1 MRPRGRFPL
10 AAQAQDTLIVTAQ
23 PDDSAS
29 AQTQGYSAKTST
41 GATKTDQPLI
51 TTAQSVSVIT
61 RQQIADQGANTVS
74 RALQYTPGFIPVLAA
89 ARRALIPSR
98 CAATTAATLITC
110 SLTACA

>member
-1 MRPRGRFPL
+1 M
-10 AAQAQDTLIVTAQ
+10 VTAK

-74 RALQYTPGFIPVLAA
+74 QALQYTPGVYSSSHNVLQIDPWFIERVDVIRGPSS
-89 ARRALIPSR
+89 ALYGQSVPGGVVN
-98 CAATTAATLITC
+98 
-110 SLTACA
+110 LTSK